1 MQQANANLY
10 TFLFTLVGWSALIKL
25 LQTYVHT
32 PSFPSIMERI
42 TFEEAL
48 KKLESIVGKLEEGS
62 VTLEESVNLYEEGLK
77 LSKYCSEILD
87 SAELRIEKVN
97 QQTA

>member
-1 MQQANANLY
+1 M
-10 TFLFTLVGWSALIKL
+10 I
-25 LQTYVHT
+25 
-32 PSFPSIMERI
+32 IMERI

-48 KKLESIVGKLEEGS
+48 KKLESIVSKLEEGS
-62 VTLEESVNLYEEGLK
+62 VTLEESVNLYEEGLT

-97 QQTA
+97 QQTSQ

>member
-1 MQQANANLY
+1 
-10 TFLFTLVGWSALIKL
+10 
-25 LQTYVHT
+25 
-32 PSFPSIMERI
+32 MERI

-48 KKLESIVGKLEEGS
+48 NKLESIVGKLEEGS

-77 LSKYCSEILD
+77 LSKFCSWILD

-97 QQTA
+97 QQTSQ

>member
-1 MQQANANLY
+1 MVPRIYILSC
-10 TFLFTLVGWSALIKL
+10 LPWSEVSHLLNCQNIRLKTTQKL
-25 LQTYVHT
+25 LL
-32 PSFPSIMERI
+32 MERI

-48 KKLESIVGKLEEGS
+48 KKLESIVSKLEEGS

-97 QQTA
+97 QQTSQ

>member
-1 MQQANANLY
+1 
-10 TFLFTLVGWSALIKL
+10 
-25 LQTYVHT
+25 
-32 PSFPSIMERI
+32 MERI

-48 KKLESIVGKLEEGS
+48 NKLESIVGKFEEGS

-77 LSKYCSEILD
+77 LSKFCSGILD

-97 QQTA
+97 QQTSQ

>member
-1 MQQANANLY
+1 
-10 TFLFTLVGWSALIKL
+10 
-25 LQTYVHT
+25 
-32 PSFPSIMERI
+32 MERI

-48 KKLESIVGKLEEGS
+48 KKLESIVSKLEEGS

-77 LSKYCSEILD
+77 LSKFCSEILD

-97 QQTA
+97 QQTSQ